1 MSIREQV
8 AKNIVDVLKT
18 IEYPA
23 PVLVT
28 REPFVV
34 QELAITQFPAI
45 LVQIQTEERETI
57 SMGAPGVGR
66 RMGTITYNLR
76 GYVRGTEL
84 DRRRNE
90 LIESIEEQLEGDRY
104 RDLWT
109 EGVIDSQVTTIE
121 IVERQP
127 PLAEFT
133 VIFQVTYN
141 YLRSAT

>member
-18 IEYPA
+18 LEYPA
-23 PVLVT
+23 LALIT

-34 QELAITQFPAI
+34 QELAITQFPAV
-45 LVQIQTEERETI
+45 LVQVQTEERETI
-57 SMGAPGVGR
+57 TMGATGVGR
-66 RMGTITYNLR
+66 RMGTINYTLR

-90 LIESIEEQLEGDRY
+90 LIEGIEEQLDAKRF
-104 RDLWT
+104 R
-109 EGVIDSQVTTIE
+109 GVDGVTDSQITLIE

-127 PLAEFT
+127 PLAEVT
-133 VIFQVTYN
+133 VTFQVKYN
-141 YLRSAT
+141 YLRAAS